1 MSPLKQ
7 HIHEGE
13 ELLAKYQHIIRRIDT
28 APEEP
33 VGIKVL
39 LDIEKIQLEKKITNI
54 EGKLSQARKQYM
66 EEFEKDSAECNL
78 RMEEIL
84 SKAKKY
90 LDREPKGISDKL
102 SELIK
107 RWEFAKDDIEQE
119 EKNDIYFE
127 VEGIIGFFKKQK
139 NNL

>member
-1 MSPLKQ
+1 MSTLKQ
-7 HIHEGE
+7 HIQRGE
-13 ELLAKYQHIIRRIDT
+13 EVAGKYRDLIERMDT
-28 APEEP
+28 ASTDTEK
-33 VGIKVL
+33 IDIL
-39 LDIEKIQLEKKITNI
+39 LVIEKIRFKERMINI
-54 EGKLSQARKQYM
+54 EDKLFKSRKQYV

-84 SKAKKY
+84 SKAKNY

-139 NNL
+139 K